1 MSTSLLAALM
11 LIIGLAAGVLI
22 AIATYAPELRR
33 MARLLERRSSGDT
46 GGGNAR
52 ITVNGAAPGIE
63 DLAAAINDELE
74 RNMDA
79 RVAAMRGQQDFQRD
93 LSALSHD
100 IRTPLTGAKGYL
112 QLAMDE
118 ADPAVRRRRLDTAIE
133 RIDRTSEL
141 LDALFSYTKAS
152 DPDLALEIGVVDL
165 REVVEQCLLGHYPEF
180 EEHAWEPHVTGA
192 EAPVLVDAD
201 RQALA
206 RITENLVV
214 NALRHGAGAPTI
226 HMGLACGRDAVL
238 SIANPLNDPGAL
250 DAEHLFDRFYRADA
264 ARQAGGSGLGLAT
277 AAKLAR
283 AMDMKLTANI
293 QGNELII
300 ELQATRLD

>member
-1 MSTSLLAALM
+1 MPTSLLAALM
-11 LIIGLAAGVLI
+11 LIIGLAAGALI
-22 AIATYAPELRR
+22 ALAAYAPELRR
-33 MARLLERRSSGDT
+33 MARFLERHGTEEGNGS
-46 GGGNAR
+46 GNAR
-52 ITVNGAAPGIE
+52 ITVNSTAPGVA
-63 DLAAAINDELE
+63 DLAAAINDELD
-74 RNMDA
+74 RSVDA
-79 RVAAMRGQQDFQRD
+79 RVTAMRGQQDFQRD

-118 ADPAVRRRRLDTAIE
+118 TDSLVRRRRLDTAIE

-152 DPDLALEIGVVDL
+152 DPDLALDIEPMDL
-165 REVVEQCLLGHYPEF
+165 REIVEQCLLGHYPEF
-180 EEHAWEPHVTGA
+180 EERGWEARVEGA
-192 EAPVLVDAD
+192 EAPAPVDAD

-206 RITENLVV
+206 RIVENLVV

-226 HMGLACGRDAVL
+226 RMGAACGQGAVL
-238 SIANPLNDPGAL
+238 SIANRLYDPGAL

-283 AMDMKLTANI
+283 AMGMELAARVEGCD
-293 QGNELII
+293 LII
-300 ELQATRLD
+300 ELS